1 MSGDPPKQKR
11 FLFVDDDAAFLDG
24 MCGLF
29 ADMSGGT
36 WEIARAENHAQALA
50 QLNRQSFDVLVLDVN
65 MPVMDGVEF
74 LRLLRR
80 THPNQQIVMLTG
92 LASEETRK
100 TCLELGAILFLEKM
114 ATPQGFEAVFAALDA
129 LTEAL
134 PQIGFRGVMRRVG
147 LPEVLQ
153 MECLGR
159 KSSVLEVFTGK
170 VRGRIYIHD
179 GAIVHA
185 DSGSMQGEVALYGLL
200 ALQGGEFNLLPFTEP
215 PTRTISGH
223 YEFLLMEAARLSDE
237 GSAAAAE
244 QTAAA
249 AAVEEPPMPASV
261 PMPEPMLPAE
271 MVVGDAVHIEEV
283 LLCSGAGEVLYEW
296 QCAATAERVA
306 LLGEIER
313 LAGQMSSQVPA
324 GRFERLEVHAE
335 DGRMVCQI
343 QPHMRLLVRS
353 LGQPTAAP

>member
-1 MSGDPPKQKR
+1 MSDEAPKQKR
-11 FLFVDDDAAFLDG
+11 FLFVDDDVAFLDG
-24 MCGLF
+24 ICGLF
-29 ADMSGGT
+29 LELSGGT
-36 WEIARAENHAQALA
+36 WEIGRAENHAQALA
-50 QLNRQSFDVLVLDVN
+50 QLNQQPFDVVVLDVN

-92 LASEETRK
+92 VANEETRK

-114 ATPQGFEAVFAALDA
+114 VTPQGFEAVYAALDA

-185 DSGSMQGEVALYGLL
+185 DSGSLQGEVALYGLL
-200 ALQGGEFNLLPFTEP
+200 ALQGGEFNLLPFAEP
-215 PTRTISGH
+215 PSRTISGH

-237 GSAAAAE
+237 GN
-244 QTAAA
+244 AAA
-249 AAVEEPPMPASV
+249 AAGPAAEEPPAAASALA
-261 PMPEPMLPAE
+261 PEPVLPAE
-271 MVVGDAVHIEEV
+271 MVVGDQVQIEEV

-296 QCAATAERVA
+296 QCHATAERVA

-313 LAGQMSSQVPA
+313 QAGQISGQVPA
-324 GRFERLEVHAE
+324 GRFERLEVHTE

-353 LGQPTAAP
+353 QGQPPAAT